1 MQKTNSE
8 EYYLTILCLF
18 NSDFEYIY
26 DSDFEGLFFAC
37 CCRSSSSAATTAFAA
52 ATAGSTNPS
61 DHPKGSRQYLTPGKI
76 EYKKPWE

>member
-1 MQKTNSE
+1 M
-8 EYYLTILCLF
+8 ILIL
-18 NSDFEYIY
+18 NVYS
-26 DSDFEGLFFAC
+26 LLC

-76 EYKKPWE
+76 EYKKPTNKNNLET